1 MPFAQQ
7 FDLQIVFWIVVA
19 VQVAGL
25 LSAWLAR
32 KSVGGRR
39 QRPCQWL
46 FLSCLTLVG
55 MTSVVSMGISP
66 TSWLFSAG
74 TLALMVLGAVW
85 DFGAQSKPEAA

>member
-7 FDLQIVFWIVVA
+7 FDLQVVFWIVVA

-32 KSVGGRR
+32 RSAGGPG

-55 MTSVVSMGISP
+55 LTSVVSMGISA
-66 TSWLFSAG
+66 TSWLFSAA
-74 TLALMVLGAVW
+74 TLALMIIGAVW
-85 DFGAQSKPEAA
+85 DVGTESKAETA